1 MNLLI
6 RADSSSQIG
15 LGHIMRDLVLATQY
29 PDASITFACQELAGN
44 MIDNIPYPVHILSSN
59 DPKELVALIH
69 SLKIDMVVFDHYGI
83 GETFE
88 KEVKEQTG
96 VSILSLDDTYQK
108 HHCDILLNHNISADK
123 NRYIGLIPTH
133 CELRCGHEF
142 TLIRDE
148 FKNEK
153 NVQREKIYDVFIAM
167 GGADTSNIT
176 PEILKT
182 LSNSLNIC
190 VVTNTANAH
199 LDTLEAYTNKKKNL
213 SLHINSTNIAQ
224 LLHESRLAIITPSV
238 MVHEVLFME
247 VPFIAIQTAENQE
260 DIVTYLSK
268 NGYNVLKKFESDKL
282 VERMTKMKN
291 WSCEMEAL
299 QFLNKE
305 TTNV

>member
-1 MNLLI
+1 MNILI

-15 LGHIMRDLVLATQY
+15 LGHIMRDLVLAQQY
-29 PDASITFACQELAGN
+29 PHATITFACRNLAGN
-44 MIDNIPYPVHILSSN
+44 IMDKIPYPVHILNSN
-59 DPKELVALIH
+59 DPKELIALIY
-69 SLKIDMVVFDHYGI
+69 SLQIDMVIFDHYGI
-83 GETFE
+83 DETFE

-148 FKNEK
+148 FRKEK
-153 NVQREKIYDVFIAM
+153 VRIREKTYDIFIAM
-167 GGADTSNIT
+167 GGADTTNLT
-176 PEILKT
+176 LNILKT
-182 LSNSLNIC
+182 LSDSLNIC
-190 VVTNTANAH
+190 VVTTTANAH

-224 LLHESRLAIITPSV
+224 LLHESCLAIITPSV

-247 VPFIAIQTAENQE
+247 VPFIAIKTAKNQE
-260 DIVTYLSK
+260 DIAAYLEK
-268 NGYNVLKKFESDKL
+268 NGVDILRHFEKKSFLALLEKL
-282 VERMTKMKN
+282 
-291 WSCEMEAL
+291 L
-299 QFLNKE
+299 
-305 TTNV
+305 